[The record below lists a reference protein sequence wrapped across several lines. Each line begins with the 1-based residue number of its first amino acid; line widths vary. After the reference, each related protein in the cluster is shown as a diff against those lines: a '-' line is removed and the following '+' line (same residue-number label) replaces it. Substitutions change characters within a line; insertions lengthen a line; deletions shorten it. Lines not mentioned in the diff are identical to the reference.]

1 MLMGLIFSWSGSRLM
16 ALRESKTQNQ
26 TTMKISIVA
35 KTIAA
40 AVMLSGLISSASA
53 LTVPEASA
61 ILFMKQEEKLA
72 RDVYKTLYVQWGAA
86 IFANIAASEQN
97 HMNAIDGLISRYRLK
112 DTTPAAVGEFTYEE
126 LQTLYNALI
135 EKGGESLTDA
145 LEVGVLIEET
155 DIEDL
160 RAALLTARE
169 RPIRNVF
176 GNLLDGSLN
185 HLAAFRSWLK

>member
-1 MLMGLIFSWSGSRLM
+1 
-16 ALRESKTQNQ
+16 
-26 TTMKISIVA
+26 MKIHIIA

-40 AVMLSGLISSASA
+40 AVMLGGLTSSASA
-53 LTVPEASA
+53 LTAPEANA

-72 RDVYKTLYVQWGAA
+72 RDVYKALHAQWGAA

-97 HMNAIDGLISRYRLK
+97 HMNAVDGLISRYRLK
-112 DTTPAAVGEFTYEE
+112 DLTPAAAGEFTYEE
-126 LQTLYNALI
+126 LQTLYEALI
-135 EKGGESLTDA
+135 EKGGKSLTDA

-155 DIEDL
+155 DIADL
-160 RAALLTARE
+160 RAALLTTRD

-176 GNLLDGSLN
+176 GNLLDSSLN